1 MCPWNKFARA
11 AAHPDFKIRHGLDAP
26 RLDELLLWT
35 QEQFETRMAG
45 SAINRIGYER
55 FLRNVAVAVGNG
67 PATAQALAALHSRRN
82 DASELVRE
90 HVEWAWQR
98 LSGA

>member
-1 MCPWNKFARA
+1 
-11 AAHPDFKIRHGLDAP
+11 
-26 RLDELLLWT
+26 
-35 QEQFETRMAG
+35 
-45 SAINRIGYER
+45 
-55 FLRNVAVAVGNG
+55 VALGNG
-67 PATAQALAALHSRRN
+67 PATAQALAALHLRRN